1 MPAED
6 RRLIMN
12 QTVVI
17 TGASTGIGRA
27 SALDLDRR
35 GFQVVATVRKAED
48 KASLEAEASDRLHV
62 LFLDVTDDAEIRNA
76 ATKVEELVGEA
87 GLYGLVNN
95 AGIAEPGPLEFLP
108 IERLRRQMEVNVIGQ
123 VAVTQAFLPM
133 LRRAQGRIV
142 NIGSI
147 GGRNVMPFAGAYCA
161 SKFALEALTDAL
173 RIELHQAGIH
183 VSIIEPA
190 SVATPIWDKA
200 LDTDLPGNVEAHYG
214 TLLENMKKAFQN
226 ASVEG
231 VSADK
236 VAEMIYQVLTTKRP
250 KTRYLVGRMAYLRL
264 FLQALPDRWRD
275 RIILNRLT

>member
-1 MPAED
+1 MFEESSGLA
-6 RRLIMN
+6 MN

-17 TGASTGIGRA
+17 TGASTGIGWA
-27 SALDLDRR
+27 SALNLDRR
-35 GFQVVATVRKAED
+35 GFRVIATVRKEAD
-48 KASLEAEASDRLHV
+48 KASLEADTSDNLCV
-62 LFLDVTDDAEIRNA
+62 LFLDVTDENGIREA
-76 ATKVEELVGEA
+76 ATAVDDIVGEV
-87 GLYGLVNN
+87 GLFGLVNN

-108 IERLRRQMEVNVIGQ
+108 IDRLRWQMEVNVIGQ

-173 RIELHQAGIH
+173 RMELQQAGIH

-190 SVATPIWDKA
+190 SVATPIWSKA
-200 LDTDLPGNVEAHYG
+200 LDTDLPDAVDASYG
-214 TLLENMKKAFQN
+214 TLLDNMKHIFAN
-226 ASVEG
+226 ASAEG
-231 VSADK
+231 VASEK
-236 VAEMIYQVLTTKRP
+236 VAEVIYQALTTKRP
-250 KTRYLVGRMAYLRL
+250 RTRYLVGRMAYLRL
-264 FLQALPDRWRD
+264 LLQALPDRWRD